1 MAPEIYSIFQMLLLA
16 DMLLIASSYAFQWL
30 ITLPLELVASSI
42 TLQYWG
48 PSHKIKPLF
57 ITIFLG
63 IIILVNIAGV
73 RSFGNVEAFFS
84 ILKVIAVVGFM

>member
-1 MAPEIYSIFQMLLLA
+1 MEVCYTLEILLNKFI
-16 DMLLIASSYAFQWL
+16 LLTGFSYAFQWL

-48 PSHKIKPLF
+48 LSHRIKPLF
-57 ITIFLG
+57 ITIFLAA
-63 IIILVNIAGV
+63 IILINITGV
-73 RSFGNVEAFFS
+73 RGFGNVEAFFS